1 MLLKGWSLTTT
12 SISSRIVVIVLR
24 LHLFNRGVQSW
35 GDVKVLLVR
44 RTILDQID
52 VRHNRRSVVL

>member
-1 MLLKGWSLTTT
+1 MLLKGWSLTT
-12 SISSRIVVIVLR
+12 SSRIVVIVLR